1 MNEKIIIQTKFD
13 IEEIE
18 HFLFVQQIFTYTK
31 NVYLQQIFKIRR
43 YIVQYVII

>member
-18 HFLFVQQIFTYTK
+18 HFLFVQ